1 MEYPEF
7 SEFGVLAKGIQCEF
21 SANSANSGN
30 YSISLLHVIFG
41 DILTGRSLIR
51 IKGYYLRN
59 SWHM

>member
-30 YSISLLHVIFG
+30 YSISLLRVIFG
-41 DILTGRSLIR
+41 DILTGRSF
-51 IKGYYLRN
+51 RN